1 MNLALSI
8 VVELALVWAAVVKLL
23 HLRRSPDDRP
33 LRAVAGICVCLAL
46 APVPTLPGVKD
57 LVEGIMPGLAKLLL
71 NLVTVTATYFLMDFF
86 GSSVGGPGPA
96 ARLRRLRAGLLV
108 AQAVMTVAW
117 ATAPER
123 IRVGPA
129 DLGNLDDRHSA
140 VFSVAALGFMGY
152 GLTYAFAWAVGYARA
167 AHRVRLRT
175 SLRIVAVALAALLI
189 ACLTKAGVALALGLV
204 GSLHPDDPA
213 IVAVSRLWP
222 PCVLIGT
229 LLLVTGF
236 CYPAVAS
243 LPGRVRRSRER
254 RQLYRRLGPLWH
266 RMRSAFPHLV
276 LAGPRW
282 AGLARNMG
290 WMPWTYRA
298 YFRRV
303 IEIRDTI
310 VQLAPYYDPEVVRR
324 ARDQVGEDEIRVCA
338 LLMADALRR
347 KGAEKPVEK
356 PFVLPLLGGDDL
368 DSDARW
374 LAGLA
379 TELER
384 VADQPAESS
393 CSGPVSS
400 DAVSSEPVP
409 SSTSSI
415 RST

>member
-1 MNLALSI
+1 MNLVILI
-8 VVELALVWAAVVKLL
+8 VVELGLVGAAVVKLR

-57 LVEGIMPGLAKLLL
+57 LVEGVLPGLSKLLL
-71 NLVTVTATYFLMDFF
+71 NLVTVTVTYFLMAFF
-86 GSSVGGPGPA
+86 GSLVGGPGPA
-96 ARLRRLRAGLLV
+96 ARLRRLRAGLLT
-108 AQAVMTVAW
+108 AQVVMTVAW

-129 DLGNLDDRHSA
+129 DLDNLGNRHSA
-140 VFSVAALGFMGY
+140 IFTVAALGFMGY

-167 AHRVRLRT
+167 AHRARLRT

-189 ACLTKAGVALALGLV
+189 ACLTKAGVALILGVV
-204 GSLHPDDPA
+204 GILHPDDPA
-213 IVAVSRLWP
+213 IVAVSRSWP
-222 PCVLIGT
+222 PLVLLGT

-243 LPGRVRRSRER
+243 LPGRFRRSRER
-254 RQLYRRLGPLWH
+254 RRLYRRLGPLWH
-266 RMRSAFPHLV
+266 RMRSAFPQLV

-282 AGLARNMG
+282 AGPAARNLG

-324 ARDQVGEDEIRVCA
+324 VRDQVGEDEIRVCA
-338 LLMADALRR
+338 FLMADALRR
-347 KGAEKPVEK
+347 KSAEQPVEK

-374 LAGLA
+374 LARLA
-379 TELER
+379 AELER
-384 VADQPAESS
+384 IADQPAGSS
-393 CSGPVSS
+393 GSSGPVS
-400 DAVSSEPVP
+400 

-415 RST
+415 RRT